1 MQQNSMPTM
10 SLSGMM
16 LQLPDTSRASSMSF
30 SQGRYFLSSNCSP
43 NVPCVGGM
51 APLVAGLGGAVA
63 LQRWS
68 PPGSSTGHWGVLSKR
83 IKADP
88 LLVPTKGTTKPW
100 TWPGLSTSWFEMW
113 PLTPT
118 CTPSTMWHHLAWS
131 PQQRPHWQGL
141 HNLRL
146 WTSKSVS

>member
-1 MQQNSMPTM
+1 MLQNSMPTM

-16 LQLPDTSRASSMSF
+16 LQLQDTSRASSMSF
-30 SQGRYFLSSNCSP
+30 SQGRPFLSSDLT
-43 NVPCVGGM
+43 VPQRFPVLE
-51 APLVAGLGGAVA
+51 AWLPWWQDW

-68 PPGSSTGHWGVLSKR
+68 PPGSPTGHWGVISKR

-88 LLVPTKGTTKPW
+88 LLVSTRGTTKPW

-131 PQQRPHWQGL
+131 PQHRPHQQGL
-141 HNLRL
+141 HNLGL